1 MRIARMILTGFV
13 AALVM
18 TVPAL
23 AKNSELQK
31 TDEKSTP
38 PSCHA
43 YQQAA
48 DGSWTA
54 LPCQEFGD
62 GHTQHRP
69 PAKGG
74 EEERH

>member
-1 MRIARMILTGFV
+1 MRITGMIFTGFV

-18 TVPAL
+18 TVPVL
-23 AKNSELQK
+23 AKNAESQK
-31 TDEKSTP
+31 NDDKSAP
-38 PSCHA
+38 ASCHA

-62 GHTQHRP
+62 DHTQHRSP
-69 PAKGG
+69 SKGG